1 MPPLVSI
8 LVPCFNAAPWL
19 TATLES
25 ALNQTWTRCEI
36 IVVND
41 GSTDESAAR
50 LEPFRRHGV
59 VVLSQPN
66 RGASAAR
73 NRALTCA
80 TGDYVQFLDAD
91 DLLASDKIERQVAT
105 LAEGGARHVA
115 SGPWARFQGEVTA
128 VRFAEERVWRNLS
141 AVDFLVEC
149 ALDEL
154 MFPPVA
160 WLIPRALCDAAG
172 PWDESLSLN
181 DDGEYMS
188 RVLAH
193 SDGIRFSPDAR
204 AYYRSGNPLS
214 YGSRKSREAAVSELR
229 AWDSITATLR
239 SLDDSDR
246 SALAAATGYQRFQA
260 NYYPE
265 FSDLVA
271 QAAAKERAL
280 GGGQYRFQ
288 GGRLYRAA
296 VRTLGWKA
304 AVRGRRLAARLRR
317 PQDSEAAR

>member
-1 MPPLVSI
+1 MRPLVSI

-25 ALNQTWTRCEI
+25 ALNQTWARCEI

-41 GSTDESAAR
+41 GSTDNSEAL
-50 LEPFRRHGV
+50 LEPFRHRGV

-73 NRALTCA
+73 NRALEHA
-80 TGDYVQFLDAD
+80 TGDLIQFLDAD
-91 DLLASDKIERQVAT
+91 DLLASDKVERQIAT
-105 LAEGGARHVA
+105 LSAAGPRHVA
-115 SGPWARFQGEVTA
+115 SGPWARFHGDVTSA
-128 VRFAEERVWRNLS
+128 RFTPEPVWRDLS
-141 AVDFLVEC
+141 AVDFLIEC
-149 ALDEL
+149 ALGEL
-154 MFPPVA
+154 MFPPLA
-160 WLIPRALCDAAG
+160 WLVPRALCDAAG
-172 PWDESLSLN
+172 PWDGSLSLN

-193 SDGIRFSPDAR
+193 SDGIRFSPEAR

-214 YGSRKSREAAVSELR
+214 YGSRRSRGAAESELR
-229 AWDSITATLR
+229 AWDGITATLR
-239 SLDDSDR
+239 SLDPGDR

-265 FSDLVA
+265 FSDLIA

-280 GGGQYRFQ
+280 GGGRYRFQ
-288 GGRLYRAA
+288 GGRLYQAA

-304 AVRGRRLAARLRR
+304 ALRGRRLAARFRQ
-317 PQDSEAAR
+317 PQDSGSAQ